1 MFEIRKFYTFFSR
14 ENPQMLSEK
23 IENFRFFQEKLRKKC
38 FTFFKMFKTKIFDFF
53 FREKTLFKLFL
64 KKSKISVFPCKN

>member
-53 FREKTLFKLFL
+53 SEKKHFL
-64 KKSKISVFPCKN
+64 NCF